1 MKSRGVAV
9 FITCRGG
16 QIANRKLQIANP
28 QKFLGSF
35 RYRQSAKIL
44 GAHSAITIRMFL
56 QNTAQLCLKTVLKV
70 IFLKQISCTNLN
82 ICKEKKYVF
91 ADLRMF

>member
-1 MKSRGVAV
+1 MKSRGGAV

-16 QIANRKLQIANP
+16 QAKLSQQIANP

-44 GAHSAITIRMFL
+44 GAHSAIAIRMFL

-70 IFLKQISCTNLN
+70 VFLKQISCTNLN
-82 ICKEKKYVF
+82 ICKEKRYVF